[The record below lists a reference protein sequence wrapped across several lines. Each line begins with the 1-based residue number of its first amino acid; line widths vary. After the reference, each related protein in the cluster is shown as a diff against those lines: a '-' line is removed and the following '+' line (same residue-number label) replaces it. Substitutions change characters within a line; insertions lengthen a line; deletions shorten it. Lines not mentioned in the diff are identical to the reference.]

1 MRNFIISTV
10 IFPKHLRT
18 ISLYNDIPLLNK
30 ILVYLEWGVYK
41 SLGETYKNKKGERV
55 TDTTWH
61 TLVAWGPLVTIL
73 EKYTQKG
80 SEVAIEGK
88 LVNSNYFDKDGIK
101 RYTTEVQLSDLF
113 LLGGR

>member
-1 MRNFIISTV
+1 MNNIRNKVTLIGNLGGAPEI
-10 IFPKHLRT
+10 RT
-18 ISLYNDIPLLNK
+18 FEGNK
-30 ILVYLEWGVYK
+30 RMARVAIATN
-41 SLGETYKNKKGERV
+41 ETYKNKQGERV
-55 TDTTWH
+55 TNTTWH

-101 RYTTEVQLSDLF
+101 RSTTEVQLSDLF
-113 LLGGR
+113 LLGSK